1 MLLLILFEQN
11 NFFNLKK
18 KTAMLRKL
26 RTYFIGE
33 SLTALNSVH
42 DISRLTV
49 LFNLISTAL
58 FMGGIAVLISTFIG
72 TYAVYI
78 PALGS
83 IFFGLI
89 TLFAIRRT
97 KNFIFVAKIY
107 LTLIFIL
114 IFGNLIFN
122 SGTMHIGTPFWIM
135 LLNILVMYIVGVY
148 WGIAFLIASLG
159 GYVYYLH
166 FVLPDHFFKIL
177 DSLTDGVYYSVY
189 YETLFVLLLLG
200 YVIYTILQSSKQ
212 SDRLLKDKNLKLT
225 NQNNEIKRREEE
237 KTIMLK
243 EIHHRVKN
251 NLQVITSLLRLQ
263 MHELDQDTEIEKFK
277 DSINRVM
284 TMALIHDKMYQ
295 AEELSRINLEDYF
308 KGLSNDLMQSYQ
320 INFEVDLSFKF
331 EIKKIGLKSIVPLAL
346 IYNELF
352 SNSLKHAFEN
362 TETPKIN
369 VVISE
374 SKDDFF
380 QFSYSDNGIW
390 KASEKENTFGK
401 ELIESLTEQL
411 DGEVEFSNKPIT
423 KYTFKFRHLDL

>member
-1 MLLLILFEQN
+1 
-11 NFFNLKK
+11 
-18 KTAMLRKL
+18 MLRKL

-89 TLFAIRRT
+89 TLFAIRWT

-263 MHELDQDTEIEKFK
+263 MHELDRETDIQKFK

-308 KGLSNDLMQSYQ
+308 EGLSNDLMQSYQ

>member
-1 MLLLILFEQN
+1 MLN
-11 NFFNLKK
+11 
-18 KTAMLRKL
+18 KL
-26 RTYFIGE
+26 RTYFIGGCL
-33 SLTALNSVH
+33 SSINSVH
-42 DISRLTV
+42 DKSRLLV
-49 LFNLISTAL
+49 LFNLASSVL
-58 FMGGIAVLISTFIG
+58 FMGIVAALISTVIG
-72 TYAVYI
+72 TYSVYV
-78 PALGS
+78 PAFGN
-83 IFFGLI
+83 IIFGLI
-89 TLFAIRRT
+89 TLYLIRWT
-97 KNFIFVAKIY
+97 NNFIGVAKLY
-107 LTLIFIL
+107 FIL
-114 IFGNLIFN
+114 LFILVFGNLNFN
-122 SGTMHIGTPFWIM
+122 PGTMHLGTPYWIM
-135 LLNILVMYIVGVY
+135 LLNILVMYIIGVY
-148 WGIAFLIASLG
+148 WGIAFLLASLG
-159 GYVYYLH
+159 AYLYYLH
-166 FVLPDHFFKIL
+166 YVLPQHIEIL
-177 DSLTDGVYYSVY
+177 SSLQEGVYYSVY
-189 YETLFVLLLLG
+189 YEALFALFLLG
-200 YVIYTILQSSKQ
+200 YIIYTILQASKE
-212 SDRLLKDKNLKLT
+212 SDLLLKVKNLELT

-308 KGLSNDLMQSYQ
+308 KGLSRDLMQSYQ
-320 INFEVDLSFKF
+320 INFEVELSFEF